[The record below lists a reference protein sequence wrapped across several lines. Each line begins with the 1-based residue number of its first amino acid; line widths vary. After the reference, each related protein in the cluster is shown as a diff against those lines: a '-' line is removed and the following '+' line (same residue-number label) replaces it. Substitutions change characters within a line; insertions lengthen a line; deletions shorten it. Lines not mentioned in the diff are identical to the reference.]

1 METQNIT
8 LSLPKDLL
16 RQARLVAVQRQTSVS
31 GLLTQTL
38 AEIVA
43 QEDSYAAARRR
54 YLTRSADAA
63 DLGTRGTLGWGRDA
77 LHER

>member
-8 LSLPKDLL
+8 LSLPKTLL
-16 RQARLVAVQRQTSVS
+16 RQARLIAVQRQTSVS
-31 GLLTQTL
+31 GLLAQTL

-43 QEDSYAAARRR
+43 QEDGYAAARRR
-54 YLTRSADAA
+54 HLAHIVDAT
-63 DLGTRGTLGWGRDA
+63 DLGTRGTPGWGRDE